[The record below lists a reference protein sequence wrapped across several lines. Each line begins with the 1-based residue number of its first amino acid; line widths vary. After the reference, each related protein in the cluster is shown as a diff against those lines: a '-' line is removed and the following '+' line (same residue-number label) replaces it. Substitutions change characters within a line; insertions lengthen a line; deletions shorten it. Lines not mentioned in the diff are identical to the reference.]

1 MIVLLPPSEGK
12 TAPAVGA
19 PLELSDLAN
28 ECLTPAREQVLDALI
43 RMCTRTPTK
52 ARTVLG
58 LSPNQ
63 RDEVSANA
71 GLATANTAPAWQV
84 YTGVLF
90 GALDFGSLSAA
101 ARKRAAKRLLIM
113 SSLFGIV
120 RPDDPIVAYRLSGVV
135 TLPKVGKVDRFWR
148 HHLGL
153 ALSDSI
159 GDGLVIDMR
168 SGTYVKFWPIPPH
181 LASQALTV
189 KIWQLG
195 PNGSRTAVSHHNKAA
210 KGDLARLLATT
221 TSAPRTRS
229 AIVDLLRDHNWDA
242 QLSVD
247 PKIGHDRLDVTID

>member
-1 MIVLLPPSEGK
+1 
-12 TAPAVGA
+12 
-19 PLELSDLAN
+19 
-28 ECLTPAREQVLDALI
+28 
-43 RMCTRTPTK
+43 
-52 ARTVLG
+52 
-58 LSPNQ
+58 
-63 RDEVSANA
+63 
-71 GLATANTAPAWQV
+71 
-84 YTGVLF
+84 
-90 GALDFGSLSAA
+90 
-101 ARKRAAKRLLIM
+101 
-113 SSLFGIV
+113 
-120 RPDDPIVAYRLSGVV
+120 
-135 TLPKVGKVDRFWR
+135 
-148 HHLGL
+148 
-153 ALSDSI
+153 
-159 GDGLVIDMR
+159 MR